1 MQTRGERKAGL
12 VEAAYQS
19 IAQHGLEGLRLRT
32 VADQVG
38 IDHST
43 LHHHFATKQQL
54 VAAVVE
60 RATAPL
66 RTTMPV
72 AGTSGGR
79 LREHLQSLARMI
91 EASPDLFVVLAEIDL
106 RARRDAETRRIIE
119 EVERGWRRA
128 LADVLGSRSEAVE
141 LVIAAVKGVRLRP
154 EAAPAVL
161 ELVADLLESRSGG
174 AGRSAP

>member
-66 RTTMPV
+66 RTTMPA